1 MSTPV
6 NSNGT
11 TPSVVAVPE
20 TLPLMG
26 KVINHRMLTYNVM
39 ELVLETNQTVSVI
52 PGQRALFQLTDKEGQ
67 FNRSYS
73 IVDDDT
79 DNDKTVLIFAI
90 KLNPGGRASQFFQ
103 TIKIGESFPIK

>member
-1 MSTPV
+1 
-6 NSNGT
+6 
-11 TPSVVAVPE
+11 
-20 TLPLMG
+20 
-26 KVINHRMLTYNVM
+26 M
-39 ELVLETNQTVSVI
+39 ELTLETNQAINIT

-90 KLNPGGRASQFFQ
+90 KLNPGGRAAQLFQ
-103 TIKIGESFPIK
+103 VMKIGDSFPIR